1 MPIATQ
7 DSWKHLPAPAQREP
21 LHFQGRY
28 TADEYAR
35 LRQGVIPQEMED
47 KWFIYLHDGWLRLH
61 RSWTGNWIY
70 ALRLE
75 QDGDAWTVT
84 DSWVNRDPEQ
94 YRLTDAEYDRASL
107 QRMLQ
112 WLMKG
117 PAV

>member
-1 MPIATQ
+1 MPIATP
-7 DSWKHLPAPAQREP
+7 DSWQHQPAPAQREP
-21 LHFQGRY
+21 LHFQGRF

-35 LRQGVIPQEMED
+35 LRQGFVPKEMED

-61 RSWTGNWIY
+61 RSWTGNWIF

-84 DSWVNRDPEQ
+84 DSWVNRDPQQ
-94 YRLTDAEYDRASL
+94 YRLTDAEYDRDSL

-112 WLMKG
+112 WLIKG